1 MNVTVPPE
9 VIDAGVGPVMET
21 VGLTVSLIIVM
32 EAEAVP
38 MEAVRLRLPS
48 ARAASPVRVV
58 E

>member
-1 MNVTVPPE
+1 MKVALPPE
-9 VIDAGVGPVMET
+9 EITEAEGALIET

-48 ARAASPVRVV
+48 ARAASPESVV